1 MSAAMDLSLSN
12 VESTAEVSHLFSRE
26 RVQISGE
33 NLMFNMRQVERYR
46 TIMFIIGGVVTGTLG
61 LTSLHGLLALVIL
74 GLLSSI
80 LLNMKMGFNVL
91 KYTNL
96 SNVQFFLTGI
106 QSNLMSFILFGL
118 SLCISIYLL
127 RCEMCLLRG
136 IVVESCF

>member
-106 QSNLMSFILFGL
+106 QSNLMSFILFWTL
-118 SLCISIYLL
+118 FYALVYIY
-127 RCEMCLLRG
+127 
-136 IVVESCF
+136 